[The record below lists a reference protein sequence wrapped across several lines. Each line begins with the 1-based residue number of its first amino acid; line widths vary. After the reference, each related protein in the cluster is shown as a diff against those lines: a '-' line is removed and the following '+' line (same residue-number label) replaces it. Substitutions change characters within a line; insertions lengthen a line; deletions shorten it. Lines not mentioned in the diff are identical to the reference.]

1 VKYLLVPASNLFE
14 KKFFKWQYMG
24 DYQIKM
30 TADGSATIYLPDMDE
45 QYHSLNGAVTEAEH
59 VYIRNGYMF
68 QQDNDAVVFEVGFG
82 AGLNCFLTAIKSEQ
96 LRRPTIYYT
105 VEAFPLSGKLPEQL
119 NYGNLNEG
127 RYASLFKSLHDS
139 PWEELIPLS
148 PFFSLY
154 KIKADLTKGNWQ
166 IFTGFN
172 IIYFDA
178 FGPVKQPEMWT
189 PSIFSAISE
198 ITLPG
203 GIIITYSAS
212 GEVRRGLASAG
223 FRMERLPG
231 PPGKKEMLRGI
242 KVGSNN

>member
-1 VKYLLVPASNLFE
+1 
-14 KKFFKWQYMG
+14 MG

-30 TADGSATIYLPDMDE
+30 TADGSATIYLPGMDE

-59 VYIRNGYMF
+59 VYLNNGYMF
-68 QQDNDAVVFEVGFG
+68 QQDHDAVVFEVGFG
-82 AGLNCFLTAIKSEQ
+82 TGLNCFLTAIKSEQ
-96 LRRPTIYYT
+96 LKRSTVYYT
-105 VEAFPLSGKLPEQL
+105 VESFPLSGELLEQL
-119 NYGNLNEG
+119 NYGSLYEG
-127 RYASLFKSLHDS
+127 QYESLFKSLHES

-154 KIKADLTKGNWQ
+154 KIRADFTKGNWQ
-166 IFTGFN
+166 RFSGCN

-178 FGPVKQPEMWT
+178 FGPGKQPEIWT
-189 PSIFSAISE
+189 PAIFSAISE

-203 GIIITYSAS
+203 GIIVTYSAR

-223 FRMERLPG
+223 FSMQRLPG

-242 KVGSNN
+242 KVGTSN